1 MFMRHL
7 GGGIGHVNN
16 VHPFSSATN
25 SEGYLEDGGDNDD
38 DEVDSAA
45 IDLTTLGHIL
55 AETTLAAYQGEE
67 GEGPSTTNDAGDDD
81 DEDNEELESED
92 EEDDRML

>member
-1 MFMRHL
+1 MSSGNCKSQICLLTRASFVDRDMFMRHL

-45 IDLTTLGHIL
+45 IDLTTLGHI
-55 AETTLAAYQGEE
+55 Q
-67 GEGPSTTNDAGDDD
+67 
-81 DEDNEELESED
+81 
-92 EEDDRML
+92 